1 MSGNDLTHGLESVL
15 SPADGAALSEDLADY
30 LAYSARE
37 ALAPGCQGWWDDSRA
52 TMVPWGFELASPATQ
67 ASLSPGH
74 AAELEEL
81 RDGPLTVGELA
92 ERLGLSLPTVGG
104 VLADLD
110 RAGYVERHPDPAD
123 RRRTIAQIATAN
135 ALLITQWLDG
145 AASPIARVLDKLD
158 EAEQQTF
165 LQGHEPAGA
174 RTARQGRRAIAAA
187 RRCQR
192 DRPTGRYVRGREK
205 VPG

>member
-1 MSGNDLTHGLESVL
+1 VSGNDLTHGLESVL

-81 RDGPLTVGELA
+81 RDG
-92 ERLGLSLPTVGG
+92 LPTVGG

>member
-1 MSGNDLTHGLESVL
+1 MPTAHANIPPHHPRDAPLAEPGL
-15 SPADGAALSEDLADY
+15 AGD
-30 LAYSARE
+30 
-37 ALAPGCQGWWDDSRA
+37 PGIPQPR
-52 TMVPWGFELASPATQ
+52 
-67 ASLSPGH
+67 H
-74 AAELEEL
+74 AAALEEL

-92 ERLGLSLPTVGG
+92 ERLGLSLPTVG

-123 RRRTIAQIATAN
+123 RRRTIAPIATAN

-165 LQGHEPAGA
+165 LKAMSLLE
-174 RTARQGRRAIAAA
+174 
-187 RRCQR
+187 
-192 DRPTGRYVRGREK
+192 RELHAK
-205 VPG
+205 EDGQ